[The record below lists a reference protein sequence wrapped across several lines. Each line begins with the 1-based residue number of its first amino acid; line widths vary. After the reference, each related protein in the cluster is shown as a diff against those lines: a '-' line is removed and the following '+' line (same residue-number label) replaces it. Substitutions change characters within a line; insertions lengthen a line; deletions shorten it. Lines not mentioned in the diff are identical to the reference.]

1 MTCKL
6 NMLRAILFIC
16 VLGIAGCDSA
26 TNEVSSGPSTY
37 FDVPGYFAALTDSL
51 SQTTAQVKKTLS
63 VDGKSEVVQ
72 VKPKSWK
79 EEFAVFS
86 SIDLNKSAY
95 IGKYRVDSIIHPD
108 GLQIQYSCLDKKLSI
123 KQLTIQFN
131 PVGSV
136 NSIKA
141 EKRDHSIVMDSE
153 IYWEYM
159 SGHGYFVRGKRAI
172 SNLKPSVYSVSA
184 IFAN

>member
-1 MTCKL
+1 
-6 NMLRAILFIC
+6 MLRAILFIC
-16 VLGIAGCDSA
+16 VLGIAGCDSV
-26 TNEVSSGPSTY
+26 TKEVSSGPTTY
-37 FDVPGYFAALTDSL
+37 FDVPGYFAALSDSL
-51 SQTTAQVKKTLS
+51 SLTSAQVKKTLS

-72 VKPKSWK
+72 VKPNSWK

-86 SIDLNKSAY
+86 AIDLNKSAY
-95 IGKYRVDSIIHPD
+95 MGKYKVDSMINSE
-108 GLQIQYSCLDKKLSI
+108 GLQIQYSSLDKKLSI

>member
-1 MTCKL
+1 
-6 NMLRAILFIC
+6 MLRAILFIC
-16 VLGIAGCDSA
+16 VLGIAGCDSV
-26 TNEVSSGPSTY
+26 TKEVSSGPTTY
-37 FDVPGYFAALTDSL
+37 FDVPGYFAALSDSL
-51 SQTTAQVKKTLS
+51 SLTSAQVKKTLS

-72 VKPKSWK
+72 VIPNSWK

-86 SIDLNKSAY
+86 AIDLNKSAY
-95 IGKYRVDSIIHPD
+95 MGKYKVDSMINSE
-108 GLQIQYSCLDKKLSI
+108 GLQIQYSSLDKKLSI

-131 PVGSV
+131 PVGRV